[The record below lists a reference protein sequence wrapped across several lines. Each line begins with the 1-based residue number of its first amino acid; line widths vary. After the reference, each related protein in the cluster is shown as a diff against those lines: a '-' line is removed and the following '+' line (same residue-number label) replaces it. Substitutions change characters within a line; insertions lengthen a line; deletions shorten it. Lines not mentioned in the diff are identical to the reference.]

1 MHYKSR
7 GIMAVMDQVKA
18 FHKKIKIQIE
28 AMESE
33 LANSHHTLDEAEV
46 IEKHA
51 KIRTLYEMLTDYECM
66 FAEELAPMHV
76 KMSGKRLLYMYNDM
90 DYRTI
95 EQLNFTIRTYVILK
109 RANYETAQQLR
120 EANLEEIPNISQKSI
135 EEIKRKLN
143 L

>member
-1 MHYKSR
+1 
-7 GIMAVMDQVKA
+7 MAVMDQVKA
-18 FHKKIKIQIE
+18 FHQKIKIQIE

>member
-1 MHYKSR
+1 
-7 GIMAVMDQVKA
+7 MDQVKA

>member
-1 MHYKSR
+1 
-7 GIMAVMDQVKA
+7 MDQVKA
-18 FHKKIKIQIE
+18 FHQKIKIQIE

-33 LANSHHTLDEAEV
+33 LANSHHTLDEEEV

>member
-1 MHYKSR
+1 
-7 GIMAVMDQVKA
+7 MDQVKA
-18 FHKKIKIQIE
+18 FHQKIKIQIE